1 MQRENRKA
9 RRRLSSLCQL
19 REEPAG
25 AYANA
30 RVPARQEIQ
39 IQPEHVSALALC
51 GLLSRFIIHFQTSL
65 VAPGHIRGEQRRET
79 SLRVRAE
86 QRDRLEWQRSHF
98 SFARSLADEP
108 ETPPAQRNDGD
119 VMQLMTERYLF

>member
-9 RRRLSSLCQL
+9 RRPLSSLCQL

-25 AYANA
+25 AYANT
-30 RVPARQEIQ
+30 RIPARQEIQ

-65 VAPGHIRGEQRRET
+65 VAPGHICGEQRRET
-79 SLRVRAE
+79 SLRVRSAE
-86 QRDRLEWQRSHF
+86 QRDRPGRKV
-98 SFARSLADEP
+98 LALQLRP
-108 ETPPAQRNDGD
+108 IPCGRTGNTPPPPPA
-119 VMQLMTERYLF
+119 EE